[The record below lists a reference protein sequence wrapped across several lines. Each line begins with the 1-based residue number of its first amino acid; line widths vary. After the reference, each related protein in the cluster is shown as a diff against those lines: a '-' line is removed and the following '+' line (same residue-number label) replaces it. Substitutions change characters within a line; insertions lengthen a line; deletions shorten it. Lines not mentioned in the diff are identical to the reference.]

1 MSKRFTTTLNE
12 DDYGDLILT
21 IPYDI
26 IEELGWSTETELK
39 KVTSK
44 IDPWQD
50 NKEAHEAINMC
61 LEAIVKRLEQIE
73 SFVNELPTPDKTYY
87 KPEGHEDY
95 LNTKENYDTIY
106 NRIKILEDKVYGMQ
120 RTE

>member
-1 MSKRFTTTLNE
+1 MMFMMENS
-12 DDYGDLILT
+12 D
-21 IPYDI
+21 
-26 IEELGWSTETELK
+26 LK
-39 KVTSK
+39 KVKSK

-87 KPEGHEDY
+87 KPEGHKDY

-106 NRIKILEDKVYGMQ
+106 DRIKILEDKVYGMQ
-120 RTE
+120 IFLVNGFSIPGNHYNALKYLRY